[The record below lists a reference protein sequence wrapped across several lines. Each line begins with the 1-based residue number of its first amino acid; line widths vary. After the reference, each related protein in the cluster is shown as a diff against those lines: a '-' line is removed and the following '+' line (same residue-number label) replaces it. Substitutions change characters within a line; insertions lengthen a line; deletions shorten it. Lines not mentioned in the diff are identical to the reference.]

1 MRKGFLTVLLAMA
14 MAFGLAMN
22 AAAIDNIA
30 EPSVGFVV
38 PWVYGNNTEGID
50 TVIGIQDTPADYL
63 VGSDNLRP
71 VVWTFFRAA
80 DSAHILD
87 KDFAL
92 TPGEVFLFSWN
103 AVKGFNLDGVN
114 GYLVFADPYL
124 ETTTLTA
131 NALQIRGYDAAAY
144 IPVLQLRGGYI
155 WDGLELFS
163 LDGWNCADQDI
174 VDTYWRDYSVANA
187 GQTDPLA
194 VYSGQIYD
202 YRDEIFVNSV
212 PEPPYQVAEIVDN
225 GGDLQIFVSPN
236 TAWNGIQP
244 GQTVIPRVTGGE
256 GSVLDT
262 TIAIWKPDTEVVG
275 GTVNFWDTSTEQNVS
290 LTFGSDNEL
299 VLLWPYDTTI
309 LGNPNFNEGAVQ
321 FTNWPTPG
329 GIVFSFVSANESGQF
344 VTEIQTLIAAHY
356 YPYSYS
362 ILTAE

>member
-38 PWVYGNNTEGID
+38 PWVYGDNTEGID
-50 TVIGIQDTPADYL
+50 TVIGIQNTPADF
-63 VGSDNLRP
+63 VADRD
-71 VVWTFFRAA
+71 VVWTFFRAS

-87 KDFAL
+87 KNFDL

-103 AVKGFNLDGVN
+103 AVKGFNLDGVS

-131 NALQIRGYDAAAY
+131 NALQIQGFDAAAY
-144 IPVLQLRGGYI
+144 IPVLQLRGGYFF
-155 WDGLELFS
+155 DFGLDLFS
-163 LDGWNCADQDI
+163 LDGWSCADQDL
-174 VDTYWRDYSVANA
+174 VDELWRDWSVVFA
-187 GQTDPLA
+187 GDTDPYA
-194 VYSGQIYD
+194 VFSGQVYD
-202 YRDEIFVNSV
+202 FRNEIFVDNV
-212 PEPPYQVAEIVDN
+212 ATAPFQVAEIRDN

-244 GQTVIPRVTGGE
+244 GQTVIPRFTGGE
-256 GSVLDT
+256 GSPLDS
-262 TIAIWKPDTEVVG
+262 TIAIWKPDTKTVG

-290 LTFGSDNEL
+290 LTFGSPHEL
-299 VLLWPYDTTI
+299 VLLWPYDTAI

-321 FTNWPTPG
+321 FTNWPTAG
-329 GIVFSFVSANESGQF
+329 GIVFTFVSANESGTF
-344 VTEIQTLIAAHY
+344 VSEIQTLIAPHY
-356 YPYSYS
+356 YPYTFS
-362 ILTAE
+362 ILAAD